1 MELTAIQQQNSKTA
15 EQINNSDI
23 ASDFTKDAMVVK
35 EQPAKSSSNAFIEAN
50 TGEVSFEEMRDK
62 HIIPVF
68 IKDNEP
74 VISHTQFI
82 EAMAYEVNKVY
93 KGETIL
99 RPNVRVSHPIKGRIA
114 EARNKPAQEL
124 QEHEKTLCYERMAFV
139 IEIPSVYDDI
149 DGNIVSLC
157 VGGVKAYNLDNLYNK
172 QGADQHFKIF
182 VGFKNTVCTN
192 LCVWTDGFAGDLKVT
207 TIGQLQACIYT
218 LLLNYN
224 LLFHLNE
231 MRPLNSFSITERQF
245 ATIIGK
251 CRMYQYLPHKMKTEI
266 PALYLG
272 DAQVNSV
279 CKDYY
284 KDSSFCKSDD
294 GSINLWKLYNLFTNA
309 NKSSYI
315 DSFLDRNVN
324 AYSFTEAIRFALQNK
339 SSNWFLN

>member
-1 MELTAIQQQNSKTA
+1 MELTTIQQQESKAT
-15 EQINNSDI
+15 EQINNSN
-23 ASDFTKDAMVVK
+23 AVSEFLKNVVVEK
-35 EQPAKSSSNAFIEAN
+35 EQPPKSSANAFIEAN
-50 TGEVSFEEMRDK
+50 TGEEGFEEMRDK

-82 EAMAYEVNKVY
+82 EAMVYEVNKVY
-93 KGETIL
+93 DGETIL
-99 RPNVRVSHPIKGRIA
+99 KPNIRVSHPIKGRIA
-114 EARNKPAQEL
+114 EARNKPALEL
-124 QEHEKTLCYERMAFV
+124 LEHEKTLYYERMAFV

-149 DGNIVSLC
+149 DGSNLSLC

-182 VGFKNTVCTN
+182 IGFKNTVCTN
-192 LCVWTDGFAGDLKVT
+192 LCVWTDGFVGDLKVT
-207 TIGQLQACIYT
+207 TIRQLQASIYT
-218 LLLNYN
+218 LISRYN
-224 LLFHLNE
+224 LLYQLKEMRLLNE
-231 MRPLNSFSITERQF
+231 YAITEQQF

-251 CRMYQYLPHKMKTEI
+251 CRMYQYLPPKMKAEI
-266 PALYLG
+266 ASLSLG
-272 DAQVNSV
+272 DSQLNCV

-284 KDSSFCKSDD
+284 KDNSFCKNSD

-315 DSFLDRNVN
+315 DSFLDRSVN
-324 AYSFTEAIRFALQNK
+324 AYSFAETIRRALQNK